1 MFLPC
6 RQYFWR
12 TLSPMSEMKVEEKI
26 SSEQRAEEGKDPQ
39 SNPWLC
45 ISSVLWFYLPSQLLP
60 KAKSNFFLTLQTIL
74 LKKNKSVLW
83 SWTWIRNLHHTH
95 FTNQVLP
102 RVETTQYVRSHI
114 YILPSVALWV
124 YLLSHIYRR
133 IKIFIKKD
141 LNILVVIHEK
151 FRQTMDKSS

>member
-26 SSEQRAEEGKDPQ
+26 NSSEQRAEEGKDPQ
-39 SNPWLC
+39 RNPWLC

-60 KAKSNFFLTLQTIL
+60 KAKSNFFLTLQT
-74 LKKNKSVLW
+74 S
-83 SWTWIRNLHHTH
+83 WIRNLHHTH